1 MNIMLTSVPT
11 VRIQPPLNQHS
22 SANFVATACRLGL
35 AVTCCLLLVTPIH
48 AHEVRPALLEVVEV
62 KDTEGTEFRT
72 LWKLPR
78 TGNLTLRLS
87 PKFSQACAYTENTLP
102 QTLPSAFSYEGALK
116 CEQGLRGQPV
126 EIEGLSATLTD
137 TLLRVHFADRG
148 RFEALLTASEPRVS
162 IPVNQSIGVPA
173 YFQLGV
179 THMLFGIDH
188 LLFVLGLVF
197 LIVPSFNARPSD
209 ADNRRLEKGVVLR
222 LAATVT
228 SFTLAH
234 SITLA
239 LAVLGHAK
247 LPQAPVE
254 TVIAM
259 SILLLAYEIARDPE
273 RTGFIARKPWQ
284 MAFAFGLLHGFG
296 FAGALADIGLPQNQI
311 GFALLLFNLGIEAGQ
326 LGVIACVLGLYL
338 FLAKPIEKL
347 PNLARALPI
356 FAMGVVSAYWTLDR
370 LSTL

>member
-1 MNIMLTSVPT
+1 MGLALTCCFLL
-11 VRIQPPLNQHS
+11 PPLS
-22 SANFVATACRLGL
+22 
-35 AVTCCLLLVTPIH
+35 H

-62 KDTEGTEFRT
+62 EGTRGTEFRT

-78 TGNLTLRLS
+78 TGNLTLKLS
-87 PKFSQACAYTENTLP
+87 PKFSAACTYSENPLP
-102 QTLPSAFSYEGALK
+102 QTLPSAFSYQGALK
-116 CEQGLRGQPV
+116 CEQGLRGQAV

-137 TLLRVHFADRG
+137 TLLRVQFVDQG
-148 RFEALLTASEPRVS
+148 RFEALLTASAPS
-162 IPVNQSIGVPA
+162 IAIPVNQSIGVPA

-197 LIVPSFNARPSD
+197 LIVPSFNARPSG
-209 ADNRRLEKGVVLR
+209 ADKRRFDRGVVLR

-296 FAGALADIGLPQNQI
+296 FAGALADIGLPQNQV

-338 FLAKPIEKL
+338 LTASPLERL
-347 PNLARALPI
+347 PTMARALPI
-356 FAMGVVSAYWTLDR
+356 FAIGVMSAYWTLDR
-370 LSTL
+370 LSTLGT

>member
-1 MNIMLTSVPT
+1 MERIFTSFALV
-11 VRIQPPLNQHS
+11 
-22 SANFVATACRLGL
+22 GL
-35 AVTCCLLLVTPIH
+35 LIGGVLWFSQGH
-48 AHEVRPALLEVVEV
+48 AHEVRPALLELMEVEG
-62 KDTEGTEFRT
+62 TSGTEFQT

-87 PKFSQACAYTENTLP
+87 PKFSDACAYAENPLP
-102 QTLPSAFSYEGALK
+102 EVLPLAFSYQGQLT
-116 CEQGLRGQPV
+116 CEESLRGQFV

-137 TLLRVHFADRG
+137 TLVRVHFAEQG
-148 RFEALLTASEPRVS
+148 RFEALLTASEPGVS
-162 IPVNQSIGVPA
+162 IPETQSIGVPA

-197 LIVPSFNARPSD
+197 LIVPSPSSQAVS
-209 ADNRRLEKGVVLR
+209 ADSRRLDKSVVIR

-228 SFTLAH
+228 SFTIAH

-254 TVIAM
+254 TLIAM

-273 RTGFIARKPWQ
+273 RTGAIARKPWQ

-296 FAGALADIGLPQNQI
+296 FAGALADIGLPQEQL
-311 GFALLLFNLGIEAGQ
+311 GFALLLFNIGIEAAQ
-326 LGVIACVLGLYL
+326 LGVVAVVLGLYVL
-338 FLAKPIEKL
+338 TASQLEKL
-347 PNLARALPI
+347 PSMARALPI
-356 FAMGVVSAYWTLDR
+356 FAMGVVSAYWTFDR